1 MKNFRLT
8 KTPHQKAK
16 QQSKEYEKIFAI
28 YISDKSIF
36 RIYKELLRI
45 QKKKTDNSTNKW
57 TKP

>member
-1 MKNFRLT
+1 MKNFCLT

-16 QQSKEYEKIFAI
+16 QQSKEQEKIFAI
-28 YISDKSIF
+28 YVSDKCIS

-45 QKKKTDNSTNKW
+45 QKKKTDNSIKKW